1 MLFMIASLLLWQC
14 LTIQQILDRL
24 TAGSAL
30 TLMVS
35 CVMMITMQVKS
46 KQLDRPTEPMVS
58 AVNQVSP
65 ESIATMMEL
74 TLAVNLQVEL
84 ETGLEVFSLKERISK
99 CLLSV
104 QVLEIKRNAESVMTQ
119 RILI

>member
-24 TAGSAL
+24 IAGSAL

-46 KQLDRPTEPMVS
+46 KQLDRPIEPMVS

>member
-1 MLFMIASLLLWQC
+1 
-14 LTIQQILDRL
+14 
-24 TAGSAL
+24 
-30 TLMVS
+30 
-35 CVMMITMQVKS
+35 MMITMQVKS